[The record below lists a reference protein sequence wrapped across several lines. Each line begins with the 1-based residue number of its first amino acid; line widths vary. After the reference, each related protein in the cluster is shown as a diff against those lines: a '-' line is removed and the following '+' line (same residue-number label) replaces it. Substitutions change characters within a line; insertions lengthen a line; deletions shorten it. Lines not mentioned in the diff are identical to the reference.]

1 MVDLSNP
8 LAGLATPRPDADDD
22 ADANEQNMRRHPLLP
37 PPPTLPPPLVPL
49 HPLARYR
56 LSRRGN
62 VLLGKNKKAEEGGE
76 GSGKGREGRNERRN
90 ENRTIYPADY
100 SRPPPTPLPAERPF
114 RKMILVPRRKRAR
127 RHVSARQD
135 FAKLCCCGGGGG
147 SLSIRFL
154 VVLRT
159 NAKVYRSRLG
169 GGGEEGLA
177 FLPSFSVENTPVPHG
192 MYISHLVSYHG
203 RREEK
208 GKKGKK
214 RNVISKRL
222 SSNVEGEG
230 KEK

>member
-1 MVDLSNP
+1 
-8 LAGLATPRPDADDD
+8 
-22 ADANEQNMRRHPLLP
+22 MRRHPLLP
-37 PPPTLPPPLVPL
+37 PPPTLSPPLVPL

-62 VLLGKNKKAEEGGE
+62 VLLGKNKKAEEGGG

-154 VVLRT
+154 VALRT

-169 GGGEEGLA
+169 GGGGGA
-177 FLPSFSVENTPVPHG
+177 GFPSFLFRRKYPRASRDV
-192 MYISHLVSYHG
+192 YIPSGILPWEE
-203 RREEK
+203 RRK
-208 GKKGKK
+208 RKKGKK
-214 RNVISKRL
+214 
-222 SSNVEGEG
+222 
-230 KEK
+230 KET